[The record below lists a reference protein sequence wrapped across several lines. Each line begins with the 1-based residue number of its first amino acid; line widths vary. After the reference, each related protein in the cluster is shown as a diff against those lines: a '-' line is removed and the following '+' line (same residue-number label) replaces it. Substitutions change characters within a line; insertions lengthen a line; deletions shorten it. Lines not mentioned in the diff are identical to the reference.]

1 MFQHFASRWA
11 LVGIGMSYLAFAS
24 MGCNGGDETPE
35 TPTAPPPPAAVAP
48 QNLLRAATLTDDAPT
63 VDVRINGE
71 VIFTNLRYPG
81 VSEYRSFGAGQYR
94 IEFLRAGQRRTTL
107 AETTIN
113 LGIGEHLTVAVLGL
127 FGLEV
132 QEIRDNLNG
141 NPNRARIK
149 LFNAVADFP
158 DALDLWILNGR
169 PLVQEIA
176 YRQTSGYAEL
186 VPGFLQPRAGAIRHP
201 QTDRHS
207 FGCFPHGQLDT
218 HGFCGGDTPPR
229 RYRVVDGSRLV
240 LSEASH
246 LRETP
251 KSSNVS

>member
-1 MFQHFASRWA
+1 MSQHFACRWA

-35 TPTAPPPPAAVAP
+35 TPTAPTPPAAVAP
-48 QNLLRAATLTDDAPT
+48 QSLLRAATLTDDAPT

-71 VIFTNLRYPG
+71 VVFTDLQYPG
-81 VSEYRSFGAGQYR
+81 VTEYRNMGAGQYR

-113 LGIGEHLTVAVLGL
+113 LGTGEHLTVAVLGL

-186 VPGFLQPRAGAIRHP
+186 VPGFYNLELVRFDTRKQIATALGASLTGNSTLTAFAVGTLRRDDIELLVVR
-201 QTDRHS
+201 DS
-207 FGCFPHGQLDT
+207 F
-218 HGFCGGDTPPR
+218 
-229 RYRVVDGSRLV
+229 
-240 LSEASH
+240 
-246 LRETP
+246 
-251 KSSNVS
+251 